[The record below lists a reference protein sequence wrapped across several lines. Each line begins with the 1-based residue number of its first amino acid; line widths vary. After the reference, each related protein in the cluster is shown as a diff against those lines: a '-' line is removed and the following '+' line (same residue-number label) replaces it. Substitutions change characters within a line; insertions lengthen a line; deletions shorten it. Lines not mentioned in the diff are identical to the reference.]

1 MADAYRTL
9 DQQVREYNPMEL
21 GPDLRMKMKK
31 VEKKKQDLKSALFF
45 FEMTN
50 NDLKSENARCWC
62 EVKNVRE
69 RMLSMSAEHSTE
81 RGMLL
86 GQLEFLTTKLHE
98 LEVAQNKTFSDD
110 MELRVKVAEVERL
123 KTLVSDKQVEVDA
136 LQKSMSDQKSR
147 LEVELEEK
155 SAEV

>member
-9 DQQVREYNPMEL
+9 DQQVREYNPIEV
-21 GPDLRMKMKK
+21 GPDLRMKMRK
-31 VEKKKQDLKSALFF
+31 VEKKKHDLESALFF
-45 FEMTN
+45 FEMSN
-50 NDLKSENARCWC
+50 EDLKSENARCRF
-62 EVKNVRE
+62 EVKAVRE
-69 RMLSMSAEHSTE
+69 RMLSMSSKHSTE
-81 RGMLL
+81 RGILL
-86 GQLEFLTTKLHE
+86 GQVEFLTTKLHE